1 MVSWLTMFP
10 EEWDYAV
17 PMQLILNGRDGYFA
31 SARQMN
37 TNGSGKYDACWIS
50 RNMYNDRWSDQI
62 MAPPKANFFRGSLV
76 TVIWGSNSQSELV
89 NGRDILLTFSR
100 LNGRPHRDDR
110 QLVYNKAI
118 WVATLGF
125 EPNERHDSGEDRYGQ
140 FKGWIAGW
148 SEYRE
153 PVRNLTS
160 VATNEELALADC
172 FMSDIDVLVDD
183 QSDPPVAND
192 QPVDLVLGREV
203 LKRAK
208 SDLEA
213 RLKSVNITLKSIE
226 ERLDSSEK

>member
-1 MVSWLTMFP
+1 M
-10 EEWDYAV
+10 
-17 PMQLILNGRDGYFA
+17 
-31 SARQMN
+31 
-37 TNGSGKYDACWIS
+37 
-50 RNMYNDRWSDQI
+50 
-62 MAPPKANFFRGSLV
+62 

-89 NGRDILLTFSR
+89 NGKDILLTFWKLS
-100 LNGRPHRDDR
+100 GKPHRDKK

-125 EPNERHDSGEDRYGQ
+125 EPNERHDSGDDRYSQ
-140 FKGWIAGW
+140 FKGWITGW
-148 SEYRE
+148 SEYKE

-172 FMSDIDVLVDD
+172 LMSDIDVLVDD

-213 RLKSVNITLKSIE
+213 RLKSVNVALKSIK
-226 ERLDSSEK
+226 ERQVREHARVPH